1 MTSSRA
7 RAGQRERSVTAR
19 FGADR
24 VVRWVVRGLW
34 VALPFTAG
42 STLGDALADASRP
55 VQVVANVGLWLGW
68 ALGVVATAVA
78 LPVSLTVLR
87 VLAPAALA
95 AVVAAAVAGH
105 GSPLAVGWT
114 AVTAGWVFSPAL
126 GALCVNGPAYPNE
139 RRFLLRPPGGL
150 LCGPLALAWGLAVAG
165 MAAGPLLLAAG
176 RWVWGTVATVVGV
189 PVAAVL
195 LRGVHDLSRRWAVFV
210 PAGLVLH
217 DPLTVV
223 DPVLLRRPSVT
234 RLVVARRGTDA
245 VDLTQRA
252 PGLVL
257 EIQLTEEVPLA
268 LVRPGQRLGEPVK
281 ASRLLITPTRPG
293 ALLEEARRRRFKVG

>member
-1 MTSSRA
+1 
-7 RAGQRERSVTAR
+7 
-19 FGADR
+19 
-24 VVRWVVRGLW
+24 VRWVVRVLW

-42 STLGDALADASRP
+42 SALGDALGDASRP
-55 VQVVANVGLWLGW
+55 VQVVANVGLWVGW
-68 ALGVVATAVA
+68 ALGVVASAVS

-87 VLAPAALA
+87 VLAPGALV

-114 AVTAGWVFSPAL
+114 AVTAGWVFSPTL
-126 GALCVNGPAYPNE
+126 GAVCVNGPAYPNE
-139 RRFLLRPPGGL
+139 RRFLLRAPGGL

-165 MAAGPLLLAAG
+165 VAAGPLLLAAG
-176 RWVWGTVATVVGV
+176 RWVWGAIATIAGL
-189 PVAAVL
+189 PLAAVL

-234 RLVVARRGTDA
+234 RLVPARRDTTA
-245 VDLTQRA
+245 LDLTQRA

-257 EIQLTEEVPLA
+257 EIDLAEEVPLA
-268 LVRPGQRLGEPVK
+268 LVRPGHRLGEPVK

-293 ALLEEARRRRFKVG
+293 ALLEEARRRRFRVG